1 MSEVESAIRV
11 RHASPVVVHV
21 VYIMYYVSYYPHT
34 SRDAP
39 VPFSKQRKKTCQRGQ
54 REAVEKSAA
63 RTVRSLVHLSIA
75 GNQHTHQG
83 LDLRGQVAVL

>member
-39 VPFSKQRKKTCQRGQ
+39 VPFSKQRKKSVNADSAKRSRNPPLVRYAASCTYRLLVTNTHTKVSTCGG
-54 REAVEKSAA
+54 K
-63 RTVRSLVHLSIA
+63 
-75 GNQHTHQG
+75 
-83 LDLRGQVAVL
+83 